1 MKGKL
6 MTKIFNIVGLV
17 LLFCGLHSANGTAG
31 TNIADCDIAAST
43 IVGVK
48 SKADAK
54 ESEEKRFNPAE
65 CFDKVWGIINDEFW
79 DPNFNGVDWEEA
91 GIRYKPKALAA
102 KDHESF
108 AIIINQ
114 MLAELK
120 TSHNH
125 YYIKWEPNYYTLQAA
140 LISDFLAVMK
150 TSDTSVIEK
159 IAPGK
164 YSSRS
169 NPHRTGI
176 GIVTK
181 KIDDHYYVSAV
192 LASSPAEKTGIVIG
206 DRLVKV
212 NGQPFHP
219 IRSFQN
225 KAGQEVEL
233 TIQRGPSESTRR
245 LVTVIPLDKKERE
258 LFEIDTQE
266 RMKTIEHKGYHF
278 SYIRLWWLGGRVMR
292 KALDWGV
299 IDADKVEGIIIDI
312 RDGFG
317 AGPADEYMEP
327 FLKNSSETVAHKEI
341 SRTKTF
347 RSTVKFEKKGKFEKP
362 VIIIVN
368 SGTRSAKEVLAYY
381 FRKTKRGVL
390 IGERT
395 AGFVSGGGLERIS
408 GDSLLLY
415 CKWMKVVDGKHLEG
429 VGVKPDIEVPFDV
442 CFAAGKDVQLER
454 AKDEIVKLIESVR

>member
-1 MKGKL
+1 MENL
-6 MTKIFNIVGLV
+6 FRIVGLV
-17 LLFCGLHSANGTAG
+17 LILWASHGANGTAG
-31 TNIADCDIAAST
+31 TNVTDCDIAAST
-43 IVGVK
+43 VAGVK

-54 ESEEKRFNPAE
+54 ESEGKRFNPAE
-65 CFDKVWGIINDEFW
+65 YFDKVWGTINDEFW

-91 GIRYKPKALAA
+91 GKRYKPKALAA

-108 AIIINQ
+108 AVIVNQ

-125 YYIKWEPNYYTLQAA
+125 YYTKWEPDYFTLQAA

-164 YSSRS
+164 YSSRA
-169 NPHRTGI
+169 NPHRIGI

-181 KIDDHYYVSAV
+181 QIDDHYYVSAV
-192 LASSPAEKTGIVIG
+192 LASSPAEKAGMVIG

-225 KAGQEVEL
+225 KAGQEVKL
-233 TIQRGPSESTRR
+233 TIQRGLSESTCR
-245 LVTVIPLDKKERE
+245 LIKVTPLDKKERE
-258 LFEIDTQE
+258 LFDIDTQA
-266 RMKTIEHKGYHF
+266 RMKTIEHKGHRF
-278 SYIRLWWLGGRVMR
+278 SYIRLWWLGGWTMQ

-299 IDADKVEGIIIDI
+299 DEADKVEGIIIDI

-317 AGPADEYMEP
+317 AGPADEYIEP

-341 SRTKTF
+341 GRTKTF
-347 RSTVKFEKKGKFEKP
+347 RSTVKFEKTDKFEKP
-362 VIIIVN
+362 VIIIIN
-368 SGTRSAKEVLAYY
+368 GGTRSAKEVLAYY

-408 GDSLLLY
+408 GESLLLY
-415 CKWMKVVDGKHLEG
+415 CKWMKVVDGKRLEG
-429 VGVKPDIEVPFDV
+429 VGVEPDIDVPFDV
-442 CFAAGKDVQLER
+442 RFAAGRDVQLER
-454 AKDEIVKLIESVR
+454 AKDEMVKLIESGC

>member
-1 MKGKL
+1 MAK
-6 MTKIFNIVGLV
+6 MFSIVGLV
-17 LLFCGLHSANGTAG
+17 LIFWASHGANGTAG
-31 TNIADCDIAAST
+31 TNVADCNVAAST
-43 IVGVK
+43 VAGVK

-54 ESEEKRFNPAE
+54 ESEKKRFNPAE
-65 CFDKVWGIINDEFW
+65 CFDKVWQIINDEFW

-91 GIRYKPKALAA
+91 RKRYRPKALAA

-108 AIIINQ
+108 AVLINQ

-120 TSHNH
+120 TSHTH
-125 YYIKWEPNYYTLQAA
+125 YYTKWEPNYYTLQAA
-140 LISDFLAVMK
+140 LISDIMAVVK
-150 TSDTSVIEK
+150 TTDTSVVEK
-159 IAPGK
+159 ITPGK

-181 KIDDHYYVSAV
+181 KIGDHYYVSAV
-192 LASSPAEKTGIVIG
+192 LASSPAEKAGIVIG

-225 KAGQEVEL
+225 KAGQEVKL
-233 TIQRGPSESTRR
+233 TIQRGLSESTCR
-245 LVTVIPLDKKERE
+245 LIKVTPLDKKERE
-258 LFEIDTQE
+258 LFEIDTQA
-266 RMKTIEHKGYHF
+266 RMKTIEHKGYRF
-278 SYIRLWWLGGRVMR
+278 SYIRLWWLGGWTMQ

-299 IDADKVEGIIIDI
+299 DEADKVEGIIIDI

-341 SRTKTF
+341 GRTKTF
-347 RSTVKFEKKGKFEKP
+347 RSTVKFEKTGKFEKP
-362 VIIIVN
+362 VIIIIN
-368 SGTRSAKEVLAYY
+368 GGTRSAKEVLAYY
-381 FRKTKRGVL
+381 FKKTKRGVL

-415 CKWMKVVDGKHLEG
+415 CKWMKVVDGKRLEG
-429 VGVKPDIEVPFDV
+429 IGVEPDIEVPFDIR
-442 CFAAGKDVQLER
+442 FTGGRDVQLER
-454 AKDEIVKLIESVR
+454 AKDEMVKLIESGC

>member
-1 MKGKL
+1 MENL
-6 MTKIFNIVGLV
+6 FRIVGLV
-17 LLFCGLHSANGTAG
+17 LIFWASHGVNGTAG
-31 TNIADCDIAAST
+31 TNVTDCDIAAST
-43 IVGVK
+43 VAGVK

-54 ESEEKRFNPAE
+54 KSEGEKFNPAE
-65 CFDKVWGIINDEFW
+65 CFDKIWETINDEFW
-79 DPNFNGVDWEEA
+79 DPNFNGVNWEDA
-91 GIRYKPKALAA
+91 RKRYRPKALAA

-108 AIIINQ
+108 AVLINQ
-114 MLAELK
+114 MLSELK
-120 TSHNH
+120 TSHSH
-125 YYIKWEPNYYTLQAA
+125 YYTKWEPDYYTLQAA

-150 TSDTSVIEK
+150 TSDTAVVEK

-164 YSSRS
+164 YSSRA
-169 NPHRTGI
+169 NPHRIGI

-181 KIDDHYYVSAV
+181 KNDDHYYVSAV
-192 LASSPAEKTGIVIG
+192 LASSPAEKAGIVIG

-258 LFEIDTQE
+258 LFEIDTQA
-266 RMKTIEHKGYHF
+266 RMKTIEHKGHRF
-278 SYIRLWWLGGRVMR
+278 SYIRLWWLGGWTMQ

-299 IDADKVEGIIIDI
+299 DEADKVEGIIIDI

-317 AGPADEYMEP
+317 AGPAVEYIEP
-327 FLKNSSETVAHKEI
+327 FLKNNSETVAHKEI
-341 SRTKTF
+341 GRTKTF
-347 RSTVKFEKKGKFEKP
+347 RSTVKFEKTDKFEKP
-362 VIIIVN
+362 VIIIIN
-368 SGTRSAKEVLAYY
+368 GGTRSAKEVLAYY

-415 CKWMKVVDGKHLEG
+415 CKWMKVVDGKRLEG
-429 VGVKPDIEVPFDV
+429 IGVEPDIEVPFDIR
-442 CFAAGKDVQLER
+442 FAGGRDVQLEQ
-454 AKDEIVKLIESVR
+454 AKDEMVKLTGASH

>member
-1 MKGKL
+1 MVN
-6 MTKIFNIVGLV
+6 THKIILSALVSYSVCIGNI
-17 LLFCGLHSANGTAG
+17 F
-31 TNIADCDIAAST
+31 AATPRTSENNFAQPQ
-43 IVGVK
+43 K
-48 SKADAK
+48 SKALKTQTK
-54 ESEEKRFNPAE
+54 EQFNQAE
-65 CFDKVWGIINDEFW
+65 CFDKIWETINDKFW
-79 DPNFNGVDWEEA
+79 DPNFNGVDWEDA
-91 GIRYKPKALAA
+91 GKRYKPKALAA

-108 AIIINQ
+108 AVIVNQ

-120 TSHNH
+120 TSHTH
-125 YYIKWEPNYYTLQAA
+125 YYTKWEPDYYTLQAA

-150 TSDTSVIEK
+150 TSDTAVVEK

-164 YSSRS
+164 YSSRA
-169 NPHRTGI
+169 NPHRIGI

-181 KIDDHYYVSAV
+181 KNDDHYYVSAV
-192 LASSPAEKTGIVIG
+192 LASSPAEKAGIVIG

-258 LFEIDTQE
+258 LFEIDTQA
-266 RMKTIEHKGYHF
+266 RMKTIEHKGHRF
-278 SYIRLWWLGGRVMR
+278 SYIRLWWLGGWTMQ

-299 IDADKVEGIIIDI
+299 DEADKVEGIIIDI

-317 AGPADEYMEP
+317 AGPAVEYIEP

-341 SRTKTF
+341 GRTKTF
-347 RSTVKFEKKGKFEKP
+347 RSTVKFEKTDKFEKP
-362 VIIIVN
+362 VIIIIN
-368 SGTRSAKEVLAYY
+368 GGTRSAKEVLAYY

-415 CKWMKVVDGKHLEG
+415 CKWMKVVDGKRLEG
-429 VGVKPDIEVPFDV
+429 IGVEPDIEVPFDIR
-442 CFAAGKDVQLER
+442 FAGGRDVQLEQ
-454 AKDEIVKLIESVR
+454 AKDEMVKLIGASH

>member
-1 MKGKL
+1 MENL
-6 MTKIFNIVGLV
+6 FRILGLV
-17 LLFCGLHSANGTAG
+17 LIFWISQGANGNAETNAADC
-31 TNIADCDIAAST
+31 NIADLT
-43 IVGVK
+43 IDQGTLKVNVK
-48 SKADAK
+48 
-54 ESEEKRFNPAE
+54 EFEEIGFKAE
-65 CFDKVWGIINDEFW
+65 CFDKIWGIINDEFW
-79 DPNFNGVDWEEA
+79 DPNFNGVDWEDA
-91 GIRYKPKALAA
+91 GKRYRPKALAA

-108 AIIINQ
+108 AVIINQ
-114 MLAELK
+114 MLSELK
-120 TSHNH
+120 TSHTH
-125 YYIKWEPNYYTLQAA
+125 YYTKWESDYYTLQAA

-164 YSSRS
+164 YSSRA

-192 LASSPAEKTGIVIG
+192 LASSPAEKAGIVIG

-233 TIQRGPSESTRR
+233 TIQRCPSESTRR

-258 LFEIDTQE
+258 LFETDTQA
-266 RMKTIEHKGYHF
+266 RMKTIEHKGHRF

-299 IDADKVEGIIIDI
+299 NDADKVEGIIIDI
-312 RDGFG
+312 RPGFG
-317 AGPADEYMEP
+317 GGPVEKYMEP
-327 FLKNSSETVAHKEI
+327 FVKNSSETVTHKEI
-341 SRTKTF
+341 NRTKTYRF
-347 RSTVKFEKKGKFEKP
+347 TDKFEKPGKFEKP
-362 VIIIVN
+362 VIIVIN
-368 SGTRSAKEVLAYY
+368 GGTRSAKEILAYY

-415 CKWMKVVDGKHLEG
+415 CRSMKVIDGKLLEG
-429 VGVKPDIEVPFDV
+429 VGVEPDIEVSFDV
-442 CFAAGKDVQLER
+442 RFAAGKDVQLER
-454 AKDEIVKLIESVR
+454 AKDEMVKLIESGC